1 MVSLEDWD
9 VQDDLLLREAVEQ
22 GASLAALA
30 AGAVRCCAWHAVSR
44 ALAPWLTR
52 LAAQVRFSRQFT
64 EEEVTD
70 RWRALLFDKKLGKLA
85 AVRMGK
91 AERAPRPP
99 PPIGDGMPTII
110 ANWRSARAAAAGD
123 AGGAVPLTEDPPTF
137 SEVRIPAPRSARTGS
152 APDLRGAGGGGV
164 ARAGPAKPAAGPV
177 VASEQ

>member
-1 MVSLEDWD
+1 MAKLEDWD

-30 AGAVRCCAWHAVSR
+30 AGAVRGCALQLYR
-44 ALAPWLTR
+44 TPWLT
-52 LAAQVRFSRQFT
+52 LCFAAQVRFSRQFT

-99 PPIGDGMPTII
+99 PPIGDDMPTII
-110 ANWRSARAAAAGD
+110 AAWRSARAAAAG
-123 AGGAVPLTEDPPTF
+123 AAQVPPSDEPPTF
-137 SEVRIPAPRSARTGS
+137 SEVRIPAPRSTRTGS
-152 APDLRGAGGGGV
+152 APDLRGAGGGG
-164 ARAGPAKPAAGPV
+164 AACAGPAQPAAGPV
-177 VASEQ
+177 VEPSQQRR